1 MVNFTGLY
9 SIVEEWKL
17 RGKPEQLATD
27 WDPDPWIDQ
36 FPEYKEFILDLKS
49 YDLGFLNRNL
59 IKEIVILANNEDDY
73 LNGLLAVMIWG
84 YSGNSVGPAR
94 TRRIFDESGVAE
106 KLEKAWDLIMEAKY
120 DDSILQDSNLSEAF
134 SAVVRDIKYL
144 GPSFGSKYLY
154 FAASDLESNEMNLIP
169 VILDRRIVTAWQ
181 YWFDE
186 KIELSSIDEFGYV
199 EYLKKISAMAKQLE
213 IKPEE
218 LEFILFCNTGE
229 VGSNSNWASSQVFNE
244 INEFETLVWALA
256 FTGELMLQNS
266 QLFPLWTQPGG
277 GQYNCLSIYHEDNS
291 EIHLDLNLDGRI
303 HAFLPQHS
311 VTDWGPLVHRGAYQ
325 AAKFFSKLMPSD
337 SETLAG
343 SSPWAVAMRSLASM
357 LINDSQL
364 KDAKLIPFFTD
375 NSTYGQSTST
385 KLIQKYQHLLPS
397 DQRPAP
403 LALPSEIWLYELE
416 TSFGRTGLVD
426 LFDGSITWD
435 GARKEEL
442 YWPRVQGDCWPANS

>member
-1 MVNFTGLY
+1 MMNSTGLY

-94 TRRIFDESGVAE
+94 TRRIFNESGVAE
-106 KLEKAWDLIMEAKY
+106 NLEKAWDLIMEAKY
-120 DDSILQDSNLSEAF
+120 DDSILQDLNIGEAF

-154 FAASDLESNEMNLIP
+154 FAASDLEGDEMSLIP
-169 VILDRRIVTAWQ
+169 VILDKRIVTAWQ

-186 KIELSSIDEFGYV
+186 KIELSSIDGFDYV
-199 EYLKKISAMAKQLE
+199 EYLKKISTMAKQLE

-229 VGSNSNWASSQVFNE
+229 VGSNSNWSSLQVFNE

-256 FTGELMLQNS
+256 FAGELMLQNS
-266 QLFPLWTQPGG
+266 RLFPLWTQPGG
-277 GQYNCLSIYHEDNS
+277 GQYNCLSIYHEENS

-325 AAKFFSKLMPSD
+325 AAKFFSKLMPSA
-337 SETLAG
+337 SETVAD
-343 SSPWAVAMRSLASM
+343 SSPSAVAMRSLASM

-364 KDAKLIPFFTD
+364 KDAKLTPFFTD

-385 KLIQKYQHLLPS
+385 NLIQKYQHLLPS
-397 DQRPAP
+397 DQRSAP
-403 LALPSEIWLYELE
+403 LGLPSEIWLYELE

-435 GARKEEL
+435 GASKKEL
-442 YWPRVQGDCWPANS
+442 YWPRCLKGN

>member
-1 MVNFTGLY
+1 MNSTGLY

-49 YDLGFLNRNL
+49 HDLGFLNRNL

-84 YSGNSVGPAR
+84 YSGNGVGPAR

-106 KLEKAWDLIMEAKY
+106 NLEKAWDLIMEAKY
-120 DDSILQDSNLSEAF
+120 DDSILQDLNLGEAF

-154 FAASDLESNEMNLIP
+154 FAASDLGGNEMNLIP
-169 VILDRRIVTAWQ
+169 VILDKKIVTAWQ

-199 EYLKKISAMAKQLE
+199 EYLKKISTMAKQLE

-229 VGSNSNWASSQVFNE
+229 VGSNSNWASLQVFNE

-266 QLFPLWTQPGG
+266 RLFPLWTQPGG

-337 SETLAG
+337 SDTLAG

-385 KLIQKYQHLLPS
+385 NLIQKYQHLLPS

>member
-1 MVNFTGLY
+1 MNSTGLY

-94 TRRIFDESGVAE
+94 TRRIFNESGVAE
-106 KLEKAWDLIMEAKY
+106 NLEKAWDLIMEAKY
-120 DDSILQDSNLSEAF
+120 DDSILQDLNIGEAF

-154 FAASDLESNEMNLIP
+154 FAASDLEGDEMSLIP
-169 VILDRRIVTAWQ
+169 VILDKRIVTAWQ

-186 KIELSSIDEFGYV
+186 KIELSSIDGFDYV
-199 EYLKKISAMAKQLE
+199 EYLKKISTMAKQLE

-229 VGSNSNWASSQVFNE
+229 VGSNSNWSSLQVFNE

-256 FTGELMLQNS
+256 FAGELMLQNS
-266 QLFPLWTQPGG
+266 RLFPLWTQPGG
-277 GQYNCLSIYHEDNS
+277 GQYNCLSIYHEENS

-325 AAKFFSKLMPSD
+325 AAKFFSKLMPSA
-337 SETLAG
+337 SETVAD
-343 SSPWAVAMRSLASM
+343 SSPSAVAMRSLASM

-364 KDAKLIPFFTD
+364 KDAKLTPFFTD

-385 KLIQKYQHLLPS
+385 NLIQKYQHLLPS
-397 DQRPAP
+397 DQRSAP
-403 LALPSEIWLYELE
+403 LGLPSEIWLYELE

-435 GARKEEL
+435 GASKKEL
-442 YWPRVQGDCWPANS
+442 YWPRCLKGN

>member
-1 MVNFTGLY
+1 MMNSTGLY
-9 SIVEEWKL
+9 SIVEEWRL

-59 IKEIVILANNEDDY
+59 IKEIVVLANNEDDY

-106 KLEKAWDLIMEAKY
+106 NLEKAWDLIMEAKY
-120 DDSILQDSNLSEAF
+120 DDSILQDLNLGEAF

-154 FAASDLESNEMNLIP
+154 FAASDLEGNEMNLIP
-169 VILDRRIVTAWQ
+169 VILDKRIVTAWK

-186 KIELSSIDEFGYV
+186 EIELSSIDEFGYV
-199 EYLKKISAMAKQLE
+199 EYLKKISTMAKQLE

-229 VGSNSNWASSQVFNE
+229 VGSNSNRASLQVFNE
-244 INEFETLVWALA
+244 INEFETLVLALA
-256 FTGELMLQNS
+256 FTGELMLQKS
-266 QLFPLWTQPGG
+266 RLFTLWTQPGG

-303 HAFLPQHS
+303 HAFIPQHS

-385 KLIQKYQHLLPS
+385 NLIQKYQHLLPS